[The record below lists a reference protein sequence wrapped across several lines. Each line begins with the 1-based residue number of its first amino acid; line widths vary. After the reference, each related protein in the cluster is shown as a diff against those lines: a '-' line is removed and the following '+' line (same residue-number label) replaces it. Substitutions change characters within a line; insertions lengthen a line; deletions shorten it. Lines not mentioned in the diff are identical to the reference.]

1 MILANLLKDWQTY
14 ISSAGCCPLSATA
27 GPESGGGQE
36 PAAWAPWV
44 PWGDRDPLAES
55 EWRGG
60 GGPELSQ
67 AQAWGAVFSVGSPAM
82 SLPGQCS
89 LEGVPAAEGPG
100 ALGPC
105 VYPEG
110 SWMAKGS
117 FVLLW
122 DTAAGQEAPW
132 PPGRTWLP
140 LPACGHSGLCPWS
153 PWHPDKLHCAEM
165 TVGEGVPREPLKHM
179 GPRWGGRK
187 MGGSGSTRAGSV
199 PEGMGLFRVQG
210 RRADPS
216 CSPWAELRALHKDTT
231 PGAQGL
237 CGQHRGGLW
246 AAACTVP
253 GWMSRP
259 RLQGQCLSHVD
270 SGSPP
275 CP

>member
-1 MILANLLKDWQTY
+1 
-14 ISSAGCCPLSATA
+14 
-27 GPESGGGQE
+27 
-36 PAAWAPWV
+36 
-44 PWGDRDPLAES
+44 
-55 EWRGG
+55 
-60 GGPELSQ
+60 
-67 AQAWGAVFSVGSPAM
+67 
-82 SLPGQCS
+82 
-89 LEGVPAAEGPG
+89 
-100 ALGPC
+100 
-105 VYPEG
+105 
-110 SWMAKGS
+110 MAKGS

-153 PWHPDKLHCAEM
+153 PWHPDKLHCAGM

-231 PGAQGL
+231 PGTQGL

-275 CP
+275 CPDLGRELQACGKGTQLPPSGVCSSQGRRAGRGHRVGGEAPAVWLSVLHTQG